1 MKWRQSHLL
10 KIKIEREKV
19 GIRVVQDSVK
29 GHEICNFVDVAVQR
43 LCIMF
48 TRLPKKKSCLFKAND
63 ADK

>member
-19 GIRVVQDSVK
+19 GRVVLDLIK
-29 GHEICNFVDVAVQR
+29 GYEICNFVDIAVQR

>member
-1 MKWRQSHLL
+1 ML

-19 GIRVVQDSVK
+19 GRVVLDLIK
-29 GHEICNFVDVAVQR
+29 GYEICNFVDIAVQR

>member
-1 MKWRQSHLL
+1 ML
-10 KIKIEREKV
+10 KIKIKREKV
-19 GIRVVQDSVK
+19 GRVVLVIVK
-29 GHEICNFVDVAVQR
+29 GHEICNFVDIAVQR